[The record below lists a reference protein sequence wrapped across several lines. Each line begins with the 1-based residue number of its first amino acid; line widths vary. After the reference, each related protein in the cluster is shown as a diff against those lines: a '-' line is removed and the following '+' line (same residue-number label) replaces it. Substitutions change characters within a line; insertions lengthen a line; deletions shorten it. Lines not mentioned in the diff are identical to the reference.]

1 MNEVIEGKNVRI
13 RTYKESDTGFL
24 YEAVTESI
32 SELSQW
38 MPWCNE
44 NYTVNESLA
53 WVASRDKAW
62 NEKEEYSFVIEHKES
77 KKFLGAVGLNHID
90 QFYRIANLGYWMR
103 TSETRKGYTSEAAL
117 LTAQFGF
124 QKLNLNRIEIIMS
137 VENIKSQKVA
147 EKVNALKECVARNRI
162 ILNNKP
168 IDAFVYSLI
177 RDDLKYGD
185 KI

>member
-1 MNEVIEGKNVRI
+1 M
-13 RTYKESDTGFL
+13 KEDAWNNSSL
-24 YEAVTESI
+24 LESI
-32 SELSQW
+32 F
-38 MPWCNE
+38 
-44 NYTVNESLA
+44 SL
-53 WVASRDKAW
+53 
-62 NEKEEYSFVIEHKES
+62 
-77 KKFLGAVGLNHID
+77 
-90 QFYRIANLGYWMR
+90 
-103 TSETRKGYTSEAAL
+103 
-117 LTAQFGF
+117 F

-185 KI
+185 KN